1 MKLVSENQYKKG
13 LEEGRKGSTQQPSKP
28 QVVFNT
34 K

>member
-13 LEEGRKGSTQQPSKP
+13 LEEGKKGVTQPP
-28 QVVFNT
+28 RTQVVFNT